1 MQGFIFINVRHWLT
15 EFFDSYFK
23 LIIKMVFEMI
33 FIETKIFTDDL
44 KKLLSDDDYSDFQQ
58 YLAEN
63 PDVGDVI
70 VNSGGLRKVR
80 WKSHGKGK
88 SGGVRVIYYYVTSA
102 SHIRL
107 LLIYKKGKLDNL
119 TDSQKAVIRKLN
131 EDWQ

>member
-1 MQGFIFINVRHWLT
+1 
-15 EFFDSYFK
+15 
-23 LIIKMVFEMI
+23 MVFEMI

-80 WKSHGKGK
+80 
-88 SGGVRVIYYYVTSA
+88 
-102 SHIRL
+102 
-107 LLIYKKGKLDNL
+107 
-119 TDSQKAVIRKLN
+119 
-131 EDWQ
+131 